1 MSSPLTS
8 LSSLEDILDITPASP
23 NSPALHAPPVPSQA
37 DADVWAIAQV
47 GCRTQNVSVTSDLHP
62 IISKFHSAIVQIT
75 DSARHKSYY
84 AEWRREAYGR

>member
-23 NSPALHAPPVPSQA
+23 NSPALPAPPVPSQA
-37 DADVWAIAQV
+37 D
-47 GCRTQNVSVTSDLHP
+47 SVTSDLHP

>member
-23 NSPALHAPPVPSQA
+23 HPPAPPVPSQA
-37 DADVWAIAQV
+37 DADVWAVAQV
-47 GCRTQNVSVTSDLHP
+47 GCRTQNVSVTSDLRS
-62 IISKFHSAIVQIT
+62 IISKFRLAVVQIT

-84 AEWRREAYGR
+84 AELHREESGR